1 MLADTGLCL
10 MPITF
15 VVMVV
20 SRVSFNYNV
29 IILICPRGEKAA
41 ARLTLRP
48 LQAQGLA
55 IMPAEN

>member
-1 MLADTGLCL
+1 
-10 MPITF
+10 MPITS

-20 SRVSFNYNV
+20 CRVRLNDNV
-29 IILICPRGEKAA
+29 IILICPRGYKAA

-55 IMPAEN
+55 IMPAES